1 MTDTKWLPTLSDV
14 AGPKFRALANAL
26 RDAAR
31 SGELPPGTR
40 LPAVRDLA
48 WRLGITPGT
57 VARAYQI
64 AAAEGV
70 LDSHVGRGSFIAQ
83 PRPRIGPLQPML
95 TDRVDSPAH
104 GRATVDLRIPQLPDC
119 GQTEAIRSAMIRAA
133 QRIGDEVLDYPS
145 LTRDRT
151 CRAALC
157 RWLSERG
164 PGSFGPD
171 DLVLTHGGQNA
182 IVLVMS
188 LCLSGERPRV
198 LCESLAYPGL
208 RHAARLLRA
217 DIQPV
222 ALDEQGMV
230 PDDLDH
236 AARSSGAQLVC
247 LTPSA
252 QNPTVARMGAARRH
266 ELIAVAR
273 RHDLQI
279 IEDDCFSGPLTPRAS
294 HEALPS
300 LRSLA
305 PERVWQVS
313 SLSKILSAGLRFGF
327 VICPEGM
334 GAAGRLAAQHSH
346 FGLSLPLV
354 GLVTELIESGTAC
367 DLAQKVQAV
376 FDDRVALAQQV
387 LAGTS
392 FVSQPGVPFLW
403 LNLPMGWRGSTFA
416 TRTAESGVLVRSA
429 DEFSALG
436 DRGGAAPA
444 MPNAVRIALPCK
456 IDRALLSDGLKTVA
470 RLYHTPPGDLPV

>member
-1 MTDTKWLPTLSDV
+1 MTDTKWQPKLSDE

-26 RDAAR
+26 RDATR

-70 LDSHVGRGSFIAQ
+70 VDSHVGRGSFVAQ

-119 GQTEAIRSAMIRAA
+119 GQTEAIRAAMIRAA
-133 QRIGDEVLDYPS
+133 ARIGDDVLDYPS
-145 LTRDRT
+145 LTRDRN

-171 DLVLTHGGQNA
+171 DIVLTHGGQNA
-182 IVLVMS
+182 IVMVMS
-188 LCLSGERPRV
+188 LCLSGDRPRV

-217 DIQPV
+217 EIMPV
-222 ALDEQGMV
+222 AMDDEGMI
-230 PDDLDH
+230 PDDLDR
-236 AARSSGAQLVC
+236 AARSSGARLVC

-252 QNPTVARMGAARRH
+252 QNPTVARMGATRRQA
-266 ELIAVAR
+266 LVAVAR

-279 IEDDCFSGPLTPRAS
+279 IEDECFSGPMVPRDIS
-294 HEALPS
+294 ETSVS
-300 LRSLA
+300 LRALA
-305 PERVWQVS
+305 PERVWHVS

-354 GLVTELIESGTAC
+354 GLVTELIESGAAC
-367 DLAQKVQAV
+367 DLARKVQSV
-376 FDDRVALAQQV
+376 FADRVRLARRV
-387 LAGTS
+387 LAGIS

-403 LNLPMGWRGSTFA
+403 LNLPTGWRASTFA
-416 TRTAESGVLVRSA
+416 TRTAENGVLVRSA
-429 DEFSALG
+429 DEFSAVG

-456 IDRALLSDGLKTVA
+456 IDRALLADGLATVV